1 MISLSFPILLYL
13 GRKYPDCHPF
23 HVVVWVLIAVVTGA
37 YEGVL

>member
-1 MISLSFPILLYL
+1 MIYLSIPIMFYL

-23 HVVVWVLIAVVTGA
+23 QVVVWFLIAVVTGA